1 MLEFLKGVVRGGN
14 KLPPILPCVVEA
26 NSPIGILP
34 RIQLAVGGQTII
46 VYTLHDKVLIR
57 QVMRMVS
64 VRRLC
69 LYLDVG
75 ARATRTQE
83 YLLQV
88 LCLRSVMLPLEAI
101 PAMGAAG
108 GQSALC

>member
-1 MLEFLKGVVRGGN
+1 MLELLKGVMRWGDQ
-14 KLPPILPCVVEA
+14 LPPILPRVVEA
-26 NSPIGILP
+26 YSPISILS
-34 RIQLAVGGQTII
+34 RIQLAIGSQTII

-75 ARATRTQE
+75 ARAARTQE

-88 LCLRSVMLPLEAI
+88 LRLRTVMLPLEAI
-101 PAMGAAG
+101 PAMRAAG
-108 GQSALC
+108 DQSALC

>member
-1 MLEFLKGVVRGGN
+1 MLEFLEGVVGWGD
-14 KLPPILPCVVEA
+14 KLSPILPRVVKA

-34 RIQLAVGGQTII
+34 RIQLAIGGQTII

-88 LCLRSVMLPLEAI
+88 LRLRTVMLPLEAI
-101 PAMGAAG
+101 PAMRAAG